1 MARVGPDT
9 SNWFKIYLPF
19 DSFGGYY
26 YADSHIN
33 TFSHL
38 HMVGPGVVDYGWLGI
53 MPISVSHKHD
63 VVKTVGKYAQK
74 KYGFRS
80 RFNHHKEHAEP
91 GYYSVNLLSYDIEA
105 EVTASDHVGL
115 HRFTWNDKKDN

>member
-9 SNWFKIYLPF
+9 SNWLKIYIPCN
-19 DSFGGYY
+19 SFGGYY

-53 MPISVSHKHD
+53 MPISIGHRYD
-63 VVKTVGKYAQK
+63 VIKTVSKYAKK

-80 RFNHHKEHAEP
+80 RFSHDKEKAAP
-91 GYYSVNLLSYDIEA
+91 GYY
-105 EVTASDHVGL
+105 
-115 HRFTWNDKKDN
+115 